1 MATLAGSWNWMS
13 YPSRMNMSN
22 LMPRRDWVLF
32 CGWEWEMT
40 QVYYLID

>member
-1 MATLAGSWNWMS
+1 
-13 YPSRMNMSN
+13 MSN